1 MAEAEEISSDE
12 FKMLLLSS
20 GEHPDYQSWEGFE
33 KLCRGAINMNSR
45 NGYTKD
51 FEDEYISL
59 LEAGKPE
66 KLMQKLWEHQLDNY
80 IFSSLAA
87 LRLGIGSAVP
97 LVPWAANNKQLY
109 QGWHGECVNLR
120 FLLLAGYD
128 ADAQDPDSGNTALH
142 YMCGLKWGPGVH
154 LQAIQYLLDSGAD
167 CNIKNK
173 NGDTPVTYLAGSF
186 PWSEKV
192 HNAFM
197 MLIKAGGNP
206 FIPANDGKTALD
218 LLKENQA
225 NQDESIARQT
235 IIDYLELMDETPQAK
250 PSRTASR
257 L

>member
-33 KLCRGAINMNSR
+33 KLCQGAINMNAR
-45 NGYTKD
+45 NGYTKG
-51 FEDEYISL
+51 FEDEY
-59 LEAGKPE
+59 EALMDAGTPE

-80 IFSSLAA
+80 IFSSIAA
-87 LRLGIGSAVP
+87 FRLKIPSVVP

-128 ADAQDPDSGNTALH
+128 VDAKDPDSGNTALH

-154 LQAIQYLLDSGAD
+154 LKAIQYLLESEAD
-167 CNIKNK
+167 CNIKNN
-173 NGDTPVTYLAGSF
+173 NGDTALTYLAGSF
-186 PWSEKV
+186 PWSDSI
-192 HNAFM
+192 HNAFG
-197 MLIKAGGNP
+197 LLLKGGGNP

-225 NQDESIARQT
+225 NQDKSPSRAAV
-235 IIDYLELMDETPQAK
+235 IDWIELMGSTPNPK